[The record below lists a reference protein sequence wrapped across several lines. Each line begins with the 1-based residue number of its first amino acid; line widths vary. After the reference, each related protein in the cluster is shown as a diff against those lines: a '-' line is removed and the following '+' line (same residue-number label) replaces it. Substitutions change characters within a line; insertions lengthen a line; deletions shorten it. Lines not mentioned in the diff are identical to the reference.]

1 MLQPEDILDFRLL
14 DPGVSLADALT
25 ISNNGGSDLVIT
37 GFSVQQLLTNDIP
50 AVFVLPTSNPTP
62 QNPIVISPNGSID
75 VTVVCSGPPA
85 SFEVDPNNNTIISNL
100 VISSNDELDSEVSVI
115 LTASFRGQ
123 FDGGDD
129 GGDSDD
135 DGPIRPDD
143 GDPVRPFDDGPTDP
157 IDDDVQSD
165 GGRSFLGLGVSGN
178 SFVPA

>member
-1 MLQPEDILDFRLL
+1 MTFLRY
-14 DPGVSLADALT
+14 
-25 ISNNGGSDLVIT
+25 
-37 GFSVQQLLTNDIP
+37 
-50 AVFVLPTSNPTP
+50 FVLPTSNPTP

-157 IDDDVQSD
+157 VDDDVQSD

-178 SFVPA
+178 SFVPV

>member
-1 MLQPEDILDFRLL
+1 M
-14 DPGVSLADALT
+14 
-25 ISNNGGSDLVIT
+25 
-37 GFSVQQLLTNDIP
+37 TNDIP

-75 VTVVCSGPPA
+75 VTVVCSGPPV
-85 SFEVDPNNNTIISNL
+85 SFEVDPNNNTIISEL
-100 VISSNDELDSEVSVI
+100 TISSNDELDSQTSVV

-143 GDPVRPFDDGPTDP
+143 GDPVRPFDDDPTNPVDDDP
-157 IDDDVQSD
+157 SVEDDVQSD
-165 GGRSFLGLGVSGN
+165 TGRSFMGLGVSGN
-178 SFVPA
+178 SFVPV